1 MVPFAFE
8 LLALR
13 RLTTAAF
20 GTLMSLE
27 PAIAMV
33 IGYLV
38 LQQELGLVAVVGIG
52 LRRRWP
58 GSAPSD
64 PVRGPGQANRP
75 PSRPPPDVEAPER
88 RDTRTQPAAVAERG
102 VQICEPPEMMAARAL
117 RRHSVRVTT
126 SVETAIARARA
137 RLEVAQQTRTPCAP
151 VRDLIGADADS
162 AYAVQRSGIE
172 RRVAAGATVV
182 GRKVGLTSPAVQAQI
197 GVDQPDF
204 GVLLDDMGHAE
215 GATLSTHGLLQPKI
229 EAEVAF
235 VLGADL
241 VDGDLDDEQV
251 RAAVAE
257 VVPALEIV
265 DSRIAGWDITFA
277 DTVADNGSSALFV
290 LGDVARTLAE
300 VEPVDVEMSMSRD
313 GEVVSTG
320 NGAACLG
327 DPLLALAWLART
339 ARDLGQPL
347 LAGQVVLSGALGPMV
362 AVSPGDSFA
371 AEITGLGS
379 V

>member
-1 MVPFAFE
+1 
-8 LLALR
+8 
-13 RLTTAAF
+13 
-20 GTLMSLE
+20 MS
-27 PAIAMV
+27 
-33 IGYLV
+33 
-38 LQQELGLVAVVGIG
+38 
-52 LRRRWP
+52 
-58 GSAPSD
+58 
-64 PVRGPGQANRP
+64 
-75 PSRPPPDVEAPER
+75 
-88 RDTRTQPAAVAERG
+88 
-102 VQICEPPEMMAARAL
+102 C
-117 RRHSVRVTT
+117 VTT
-126 SVETAIARARA
+126 TIETAISRARE
-137 RLEVAQQTRTPCAP
+137 RLELAQQTRTPCPP
-151 VRDLIGADADS
+151 VRDLIGADAEA
-162 AYAVQRSGIE
+162 AYAVQHAGIA

-197 GVDQPDF
+197 GVDRPDF
-204 GVLLDDMGHAE
+204 GVLLDDMAHPD
-215 GATLSTHGLLQPKI
+215 GATVSTQGLLQPKV

-251 RAAVAE
+251 RAAVAQ

-277 DTVADNGSSALFV
+277 DTVADNGSSALYV
-290 LGDVARTLAE
+290 LGDVARTLDE
-300 VEPVDVEMSMSRD
+300 VEPVDVEMSMTRD

-327 DPLLALAWLART
+327 DPLLALGWLART

-362 AVSPGDSFA
+362 AVSAGDTFA

-379 V
+379 VSVSFAPDTHARTPA